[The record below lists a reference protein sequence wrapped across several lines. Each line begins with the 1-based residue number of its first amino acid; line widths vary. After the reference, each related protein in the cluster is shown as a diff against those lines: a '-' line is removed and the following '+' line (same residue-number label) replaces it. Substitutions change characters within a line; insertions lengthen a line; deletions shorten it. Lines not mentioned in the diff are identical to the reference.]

1 MPTRHSLCV
10 PNCHSQVE
18 TARHRTRRRRAVLC
32 KDTDHDAPLNSRGK
46 IRLLGMMV
54 LPRDEDHD
62 YADVPTMKTLSLH
75 IEEHDYLDVPNDRTL
90 SLYVENIAEHLA
102 GYVARMLHKDETC
115 PGCLA
120 ILQERRRT
128 GDPPMPSSS
137 VVAICKSAEKCLK
150 VLEARDST
158 SKGVVKRRRL
168 ETAVGCAVLHDLLE
182 RQVRFFEG
190 NKHMFDTEPADNHVA
205 RLTKRTVSCYSKI
218 RLHHQARSTASA

>member
-1 MPTRHSLCV
+1 MRDAALG
-10 PNCHSQVE
+10 
-18 TARHRTRRRRAVLC
+18 
-32 KDTDHDAPLNSRGK
+32 KDTDHNAPLNDRGT
-46 IRLLGMMV
+46 IRLLSMMV

-62 YADVPTMKTLSLH
+62 YADVPSIKTLSLH

-102 GYVARMLHKDETC
+102 GYVARMLQKDETC

-128 GDPPMPSSS
+128 GGPPMPSSS
-137 VVAICKSAEKCLK
+137 LVAICKSAEKCLR
-150 VLEARDST
+150 VLKARDST
-158 SKGVVKRRRL
+158 SKGVVKRQRL
-168 ETAVGCAVLHDLLE
+168 EVAVGCAVLHDLLE

-205 RLTKRTVSCYSKI
+205 RLTKRTASCYSKI
-218 RLHHQARSTASA
+218 RLQHQARSTASARRLGKTILKP